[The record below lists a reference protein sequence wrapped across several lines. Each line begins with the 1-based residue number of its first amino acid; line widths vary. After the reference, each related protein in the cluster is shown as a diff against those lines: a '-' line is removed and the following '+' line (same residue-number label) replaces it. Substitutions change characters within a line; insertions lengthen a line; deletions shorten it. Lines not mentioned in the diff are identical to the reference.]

1 MSCDLAVS
9 IAKAAVTE
17 EHLCALLAPEIVKQV
32 TLTYLQQQYARYNP
46 EMLYTSGLTV
56 GFCVGTC
63 DLEIAQ
69 GQVTVTDV
77 DGNTTFA
84 EQLST
89 ALVQLLKQLAEMLFQ
104 QRIQQILSTTYGT
117 ALTQVQSVE
126 VDNPEVEGGHQHAVV
141 FTLNA

>member
-1 MSCDLAVS
+1 MVDPGGRYLSGTFRLMFFTRRKDMTCDLAVS

-17 EHLCALLAPEIVKQV
+17 EHLRTLLTPEIVKQV

-46 EMLYTSGLTV
+46 EMLYTSDLTV

-89 ALVQLLKQLAEMLFQ
+89 ALV
-104 QRIQQILSTTYGT
+104 
-117 ALTQVQSVE
+117 
-126 VDNPEVEGGHQHAVV
+126 
-141 FTLNA
+141 